1 MTATETSSISPSP
14 SSSIVSTPQ
23 RVAAQVLGVWLPSPS
38 SSPPI
43 SFMHSSSSS
52 SRSTWDVSSTIRT
65 SVSST
70 LSITSSQ
77 ASTAPQV
84 SSSSQPAFHPSTNAQ
99 SSSSSSLIHMPAI
112 IAAIATSV
120 AAVTLIALIVF
131 LIYRRRHTRAAQR
144 RKALSIAFPD
154 SPFAWE
160 REPGVQDDDK
170 PWAPPGS
177 GWPAPEELSLPVP
190 VIPVPRPTTAER
202 IRRPSSHS
210 LGARGGPHYIVRS
223 HASVGDVYG
232 FGQDLAW
239 QEAHYEDVVPLSSGA
254 PIPISPLALR
264 SSSIGIVPVPLPP
277 TLRPSSGGAAATP
290 LLRNTSHASSMSEAS
305 VYSRPSMAP
314 SPSPSPPRHVPVLT
328 RVEDATR

>member
-1 MTATETSSISPSP
+1 
-14 SSSIVSTPQ
+14 
-23 RVAAQVLGVWLPSPS
+23 
-38 SSPPI
+38 
-43 SFMHSSSSS
+43 
-52 SRSTWDVSSTIRT
+52 
-65 SVSST
+65 
-70 LSITSSQ
+70 TSSQ
-77 ASTAPQV
+77 ASTAAQA

-99 SSSSSSLIHMPAI
+99 ASSSSLIHMPAI

-120 AAVTLIALIVF
+120 AATTLIALIVF
-131 LIYRRRHTRAAQR
+131 FIYRRRHTRAAQR

-210 LGARGGPHYIVRS
+210 HSLGARGGPHYIVRS

-254 PIPISPLALR
+254 PITISPLALG
-264 SSSIGIVPVPLPP
+264 SSGIGIVPLPP

-290 LLRNTSHASSMSEAS
+290 LLRNTSHASTVSEAS
-305 VYSRPSMAP
+305 VYSRPSMAL

-328 RVEDATR
+328 RVEDATQ

>member
-1 MTATETSSISPSP
+1 MGYPPDLYRNFFDSSLRSFYSVDSTNSCRSSSGGLVAIARFSTDLLHAFIIFFETIHVGFVFHNPHFSVLNPFHHVFTSIDSRSSIEFK
-14 SSSIVSTPQ
+14 ST
-23 RVAAQVLGVWLPSPS
+23 
-38 SSPPI
+38 
-43 SFMHSSSSS
+43 
-52 SRSTWDVSSTIRT
+52 
-65 SVSST
+65 
-70 LSITSSQ
+70 
-77 ASTAPQV
+77 
-84 SSSSQPAFHPSTNAQ
+84 
-99 SSSSSSLIHMPAI
+99 
-112 IAAIATSV
+112 AIATSV

-131 LIYRRRHTRAAQR
+131 FIYRRHTRAAQR

-202 IRRPSSHS
+202 ERIRRPSSHS
-210 LGARGGPHYIVRS
+210 LGARGGAHYIVRS

-254 PIPISPLALR
+254 PIPISPLALG
-264 SSSIGIVPVPLPP
+264 SSSIGIVPVSLPP

-290 LLRNTSHASSMSEAS
+290 LLRNTSHASILSESS
-305 VYSRPSMAP
+305 VYSRPSMAM

-328 RVEDATR
+328 RVEDAIQ